1 MCIILGRE
9 TMSKK
14 RINLTLERDLLD
26 FAKIY
31 AQEQRSTVSE
41 LVNQFLLNLKRSKQ
55 GDSTTVILSDP
66 DFEKSLLETVSR
78 IRSGKVKW
86 HKYDEVFK

>member
-1 MCIILGRE
+1 
-9 TMSKK
+9 MSKK
-14 RINLTLERDLLD
+14 RINLTLERDLVD

-41 LVNQFLLNLKRSKQ
+41 IVNQFLLNLKRTKQ
-55 GDSTTVILSDP
+55 GDYTTVILSDP
-66 DFEKSLLETVSR
+66 DFEKSLLETINR

-86 HKYDEVFK
+86 HTYDEVFK